1 MTDKDLVELKNYWVK
16 ILSIEDWE
24 VLIRFKR
31 AEKMFLEDVQGE
43 CRFNF
48 ISRQA
53 IVNIIDP
60 LDWIDI
66 EFNQDFE
73 KTVVHELLHIKFSEA
88 FDEDYNEDIFKDR
101 LIHRLLNDLAK
112 SLVLAK
118 KGGKL

>member
-1 MTDKDLVELKNYWVK
+1 MTDKDLVELKDYWVK
-16 ILSIEDWE
+16 ILRIEDWE

-31 AEKMFLEDVQGE
+31 AENMTLEEVQGE
-43 CRFNF
+43 CIFNF
-48 ISRQA
+48 TDRQA

-66 EFNQDFE
+66 EFKQDFE
-73 KTVVHELLHIKFSEA
+73 KIVVHELLHIKFSEA
-88 FDEDYNEDIFKDR
+88 FDEAFNEDVFKDK

-118 KGGKL
+118 RG